1 MNDTTLLSTPT
12 KNKKFGNKIEFQ
24 PYHMDD
30 VREASSKELFT
41 VVSTFAGGGG
51 SSTGYR
57 LAGGKVLL
65 INEFVPEAI
74 KTYSVNFPDTPI
86 DHRDIRE
93 ITKYG
98 DEGILKWL
106 NSYGIEKGQYDILDG
121 SPPCSS
127 FSQIGKG
134 PDHAGDQDVR
144 YSDVV
149 QSDIGYLI
157 YEWVKVAKAS
167 KPKIAILENVPEM
180 RHSDIFKD
188 ALTELGSDY
197 ITAHKVLRSSWFGV
211 PQQRERLFVIGI
223 RKDIAEKQGLLK
235 EQDVLDLF
243 PKGSSYEPTLY
254 DAIHDLKIDEEERD
268 LCMTSARKGAS
279 YEVLKLIKNDPE
291 KVYRANFDKLDLK
304 NIYFSTNRLAWYKP
318 AHTNTQLGAQLNSM
332 GGLYHPNEDRQLTI
346 DELKRIQGLPDDFR
360 LTGTFNQRAERIG
373 RMVPPLLLKY
383 VSSSLYQNV
392 LRKI

>member
-1 MNDTTLLSTPT
+1 MNELARLSTPT
-12 KNKKFGNKIEFQ
+12 QNKKFGNKIEFQ

-30 VREASSKELFT
+30 VFAASSKELFS

-74 KTYSVNFPDTPI
+74 KTYSLNFPDTPI

-93 ITKYG
+93 ITKG
-98 DEGILKWL
+98 GEQGILDWL
-106 NSYGIEKGQYDILDG
+106 KSYGIKKGQFDILDG

-134 PDHAGDQDVR
+134 SDHAGDKNVK

-157 YEWVKVAKAS
+157 YEWVQITKVS
-167 KPKIAILENVPEM
+167 QPKIAILENVPEM

-188 ALTELGSDY
+188 AMDKLKTDY
-197 ITAHKVLRSSWFGV
+197 ITGHKVLRASWFGV
-211 PQQRERLFVIGI
+211 PQQRDRLFVVGI
-223 RKDIAEKQGLLK
+223 RNDIAQKQGLTT
-235 EQDVLDLF
+235 EQDILDLF
-243 PKGSSYEPTLY
+243 PNGSSYEPTLY
-254 DAIHDLKIDEEERD
+254 DALHDLEIDEDEED
-268 LCMTSARKGAS
+268 LCLSAARKGSS

-304 NIYFSTNRLAWYKP
+304 NIYFSTNRLCWYKP

-332 GGLYHPNEDRQLTI
+332 GGLYHPEENRQLTI
-346 DELKRIQGLPDDFR
+346 DELKRIQALPDDFK
-360 LTGTFNQRAERIG
+360 LTGSFNQRAERLG
-373 RMVPPLLLKY
+373 RMVPPLLLKHL
-383 VSSSLYQNV
+383 SSSLYEKV
-392 LRKI
+392 LSKI